1 MNIRFP
7 DCESKRRGCDILVE
21 INGLYVLIEVKSCN
35 LNMDDFN
42 KAFEQFN
49 TTISD
54 YKINNESMRKIILH
68 QGKRCNTFSNFM
80 TFCKKKGIM
89 VIYEDD
95 KRLRNEINGN
105 NNPTSTTNIDK
116 NLYNVIR
123 NAYAEWKS
131 KRKSK
136 QV

>member
-1 MNIRFP
+1 MNIIFP

-42 KAFEQFN
+42 KADKQFN

-80 TFCKKKGIM
+80 TCKNNGIM

-95 KRLRNEINGN
+95 KRLRNERNVN

-123 NAYAEWKS
+123 IAYAEWKS

>member
-1 MNIRFP
+1 MNIIFP

-21 INGLYVLIEVKSCN
+21 INGSYVLIEVKSCN

-95 KRLRNEINGN
+95 KRLRNERNGN

-123 NAYAEWKS
+123 NAYTEWKS